1 MRRLVVRRRLPA
13 LSIVPVL
20 ATGLLALPAT
30 PPAATPRPVPTEL
43 STIALRGVESAS
55 LARQAMPDTPGHD
68 HAHDDKHDGERSDAA
83 RPAGAERRPV
93 PVATTEPTQTDP
105 FRLVGV
111 TWSDERIDGHDVTAW
126 VRTRVDGQWSSWY
139 VLPSGDEHGPDPGS
153 PEDEQVRGGTDPL
166 LVEPSDGVQVRVDS
180 VDGTAPAGLRV
191 DLVDPGTSPAD
202 AVVST
207 SAAGTAA
214 AATARPTILSRADWG
229 ADESLRDP
237 GVDYGQ
243 IKAGF
248 VHHTVNSNTYAAGE
262 VPAIIRAIYAFH
274 VNSRGY
280 RDIGYNFLLDRFG
293 RIWEGRYGG
302 VDKPVIGAHTY
313 GHNDDAFA
321 GSVIGTYTDV
331 EPSAALLDAYGRLF
345 AWKFSL
351 HGIDPYSRPNL
362 DGEVVNAISGHRDTY
377 ATACPGDRLYA
388 RLPAIRSATSSYLA
402 AGLAPSVR
410 ASLRETT
417 ITVGEATRLRV
428 RTSGVPTGTTVKLR
442 APVDGVWTTL
452 ASEPLSDTGRTYFRL
467 APAQA
472 GSYQYRARVMLDPLL
487 SSPKRTLTVNAVA
500 PTGFVPRSSDVFAR
514 PGSGVYSL
522 QGHGWGHG
530 RGMSQWGAYA
540 AAADGVREPQITA
553 FYYPGTSRATSSA
566 TPTIRVLL
574 TADTGADVI
583 VRHESGLS
591 AQWTRQDGTVATQTL
606 PSSVNGC
613 AAPWWRAYSTGS
625 DISLDRLCGQSW
637 ITWRSPAQV
646 AGDRPVAFRASDGMV
661 DVARRTASGFE
672 RKAYRGSI
680 EASRTGTALRAVNV
694 VALESY
700 LRGVVPNEMPASWS
714 TEALKAQAVA
724 ARTYA
729 MREARDRTGVF
740 DVYDTTASQVYPGAR
755 LYDTSWR
762 VVRSYEDSRTDAAI
776 AATARVHLRY
786 DGGPAFTQFSSS
798 NGGVTAAGSQPYLTR
813 RSDAWDRSATANTRR
828 NWTDSVSVASLE
840 SRYPSIGRLERIRV
854 TSREGLGDW
863 GGRILT
869 MRLEGS
875 RGTATV
881 SGDSAVRSVLG
892 TNSSYLTF
900 T

>member
-1 MRRLVVRRRLPA
+1 MRRTMMRRRLPT

-30 PPAATPRPVPTEL
+30 PPAPVPRPVETEL
-43 STIALRGVESAS
+43 TTLALGDVESAS
-55 LARQAMPDTPGHD
+55 LARRDMPDTPGH
-68 HAHDDKHDGERSDAA
+68 AHDTPGAT
-83 RPAGAERRPV
+83 RPAAEEPEQV
-93 PVATTEPTQTDP
+93 PVATTEPTPTDP

-111 TWSDERIDGHDVTAW
+111 TWSDERLDGHDVTAW
-126 VRTRVDGQWSSWY
+126 VRTRVDGEWSQWY
-139 VLPSGDEHGPDPGS
+139 VLPSNDGHGPDPGS
-153 PEDEQVRGGTDPL
+153 PEDAEVRGGTDPL

-180 VDGTAPAGLRV
+180 VGGRAPDGLRV
-191 DLVDPGTSPAD
+191 DLVEPGTSPAD
-202 AVVST
+202 AVV
-207 SAAGTAA
+207 GTATPDAAVA
-214 AATARPTILSRADWG
+214 AAARPTILSRADWG

-248 VHHTVNSNTYAAGE
+248 VHHTVNSNTYAAGD

-302 VDKPVIGAHTY
+302 VDKPVLGAHTY

-321 GSVIGTYTDV
+321 GSVIGTYTDY

-351 HGIDPYSRPNL
+351 HGVDPYSRPNL
-362 DGEVVNAISGHRDTY
+362 DGVVVNAISGHRDTY
-377 ATACPGDRLYA
+377 PTACPGDRLYA
-388 RLPAIRSATSSYLA
+388 RLPAIRSATASYLS
-402 AGLAPSVR
+402 AGVAPSVR
-410 ASLRETT
+410 ARLGQST
-417 ITVGEATRLRV
+417 ITQGEATRLRV
-428 RTSGVPTGTTVKLR
+428 RTSGVRTGTTVELR
-442 APVDGVWTTL
+442 GPVDGVWTTL
-452 ASEPLSDTGRTYFRL
+452 ASKPLNDLGRASFRL
-467 APAQA
+467 APARV
-472 GSYQYRARVMLDPLL
+472 GSYEYRARVVRVPVLR
-487 SSPKRTLTVNAVA
+487 SPIRTLTVVTAA

-514 PGSGVYSL
+514 PASGVYAL
-522 QGHGWGHG
+522 TGHGWGHG
-530 RGMSQWGAYA
+530 RGMSQWGASA
-540 AAADGVREPQITA
+540 AAADGVREPQITG
-553 FYYPGTSRATSSA
+553 FYYPGTTRATSSSS
-566 TPTIRVLL
+566 PTVRALL

-591 AQWTRQDGTVATQTL
+591 VRWSGQDGTVSTQSL

-613 AAPWWRAYSTGS
+613 SAPWWRAYSTGS

-637 ITWRSPAQV
+637 VTWRSPGQV
-646 AGDRPVAFRASDGMV
+646 DGNRPVAFRASDDTV
-661 DVARRTASGFE
+661 DVVRRSGSGFD

-680 EASRTGTALRAVNV
+680 EANRSGASMLAVNV

-700 LRGVVPNEMPASWS
+700 LRAVVPNEMPASWS

-729 MREARDRTGVF
+729 MREAEDRSGVF

-755 LYDTSWR
+755 LYDSSWR

-776 AATARVHLRY
+776 SATAGVHLRY
-786 DGGPAFTQFSSS
+786 DGRPAFTQFSSS
-798 NGGVTAAGSQPYLTR
+798 NGGVTSTGSQPYLTR

-828 NWTDSVSVASLE
+828 NWTDSVSAASLE

-863 GGRILT
+863 GGRILS

-900 T
+900 SGR